1 MGIEFP
7 VGLGPRA
14 AHSWAFSTIEDTELD
29 AAQIGDSGHKAVQ
42 SVDFPDQM
50 AFSKPANSGIA
61 RHSADSAEP
70 VGYEGRLRTHTGR
83 RRRGFTAGVAAAN
96 HNDVESM
103 CHQNLECRVLAEDRG
118 GVKISGFNENVSRE
132 TSRGV
137 RKCIHPGCPF

>member
-1 MGIEFP
+1 LRIELA
-7 VGLGPRA
+7 VRLGSRPPHRRTLPA
-14 AHSWAFSTIEDTELD
+14 VENPELD
-29 AAQIGDSGHKAVQ
+29 AADVSDTAHQAVERI
-42 SVDFPDQM
+42 DFPDQM
-50 AFSKPANSGIA
+50 ALPEPANRRIA
-61 RHSADSAEP
+61 RHGADRCESMRDQC
-70 VGYEGRLRTHTGR
+70 RLRAHTR
-83 RRRGFTAGVAAAN
+83 RRGRGFTAGVAAAN